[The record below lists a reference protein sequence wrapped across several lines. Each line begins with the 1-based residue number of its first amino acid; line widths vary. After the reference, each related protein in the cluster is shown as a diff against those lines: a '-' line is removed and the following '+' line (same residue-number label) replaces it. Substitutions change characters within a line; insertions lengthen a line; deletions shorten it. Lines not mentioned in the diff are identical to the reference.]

1 VGLIA
6 ADTPV
11 GIKGRFRFATF
22 EKGELADERIQ
33 ENMLVTGGLGILA
46 AALNWAFIQ
55 NQNAGWGGPYS
66 AVNLGDA
73 WGAVGTSTTPAAA
86 AQTALLA
93 EIGRAIIS
101 NGSQFANNLS
111 YDFFFGLTQANGS
124 ISEVGM
130 FAQANLITTTL
141 SSGLTSGSPYS
152 ALPVVA
158 TPADI
163 PSGSIVIV
171 GYGSGQT
178 QSWITT
184 SDSPPA
190 SVSIAVTT
198 QNANATYPAGTVVA
212 YLPGTMI
219 DRTVFIT
226 PIVKTNTQTAILEVQ
241 LTLVTG

>member
-1 VGLIA
+1 VGLIV

-11 GIKGRFRFATF
+11 GIKGRFRFAVF
-22 EKGELADERIQ
+22 EDDKLVDERIQ
-33 ENMLVTGGLGILA
+33 ENLLVTGGLAILA
-46 AALNWAFIQ
+46 SALNWAFIQ
-55 NQNAGWGGPYS
+55 NQNAGWGSPYS
-66 AVNLGDA
+66 AVNLGDT
-73 WGAVGTSTTPAAA
+73 WGGVGTSTTPAAA

-93 EIGRAIIS
+93 EIGRAIIT
-101 NGSQFANNLS
+101 NGSVFANNLS

-141 SSGLTSGSPYS
+141 TSGLTSGSPYS
-152 ALPVVA
+152 ALAVVA
-158 TPADI
+158 TTADI

-171 GYGSGQT
+171 GYGSGTT
-178 QSWITT
+178 QSWITIG
-184 SDSPPA
+184 DSPP
-190 SVSIAVTT
+190 SDTSLSVTT

-219 DRTVFIT
+219 DRTVFVT

-241 LTLVTG
+241 LTLVSG